1 MTHVLVNENTKEGKE
16 LLLAITKLPNTVV
29 EVLEDEDAELID
41 TISFDEV
48 MIEWSTNLR
57 NEVKKRFEK

>member
-41 TISFDEV
+41 TISFDE
-48 MIEWSTNLR
+48 
-57 NEVKKRFEK
+57 F

>member
-1 MTHVLVNENTKEGKE
+1 MTHVLANENTKERKE

-41 TISFDEV
+41 TISFDE
-48 MIEWSTNLR
+48 WSTNLR

>member
-1 MTHVLVNENTKEGKE
+1 MTHVIVNENTKEGKE
-16 LLLAITKLPNTVV
+16 LLLAITKMPNTVV

-41 TISFDEV
+41 TISFDE
-48 MIEWSTNLR
+48 WSTNLR

>member
-41 TISFDEV
+41 TISFDE
-48 MIEWSTNLR
+48 WSINLR

>member
-41 TISFDEV
+41 TITFD
-48 MIEWSTNLR
+48 EWSTNLR

>member
-41 TISFDEV
+41 TISFDE
-48 MIEWSTNLR
+48 WSTNLR